1 MEIIYE
7 KADLND
13 IPKLTRFRLDYLE
26 EDIGGVKEDERDIIE
41 ERLPIYYSEHLN
53 KDFHVYLARK
63 DGNIKNCG
71 DMNDSNDA
79 QDHEDVPVSKDAHSR
94 EDVYDHEDAHDCE
107 AEQDDEDGGEIVG
120 CCFLLVTEKPVN
132 PNFINGLTGTI
143 LNVYVKP
150 EHRRQGIAKNMMD
163 KLLCDAKAMGLDY
176 VELKATEQGRG
187 LYESLGFEDEVSKYY
202 RMKKML

>member
-7 KADLND
+7 KADIND

-41 ERLPIYYSEHLN
+41 ERLPIYYREHLN
-53 KDFHVYLARK
+53 KDFNVYLARK
-63 DGNIKNCG
+63 DGNIK
-71 DMNDSNDA
+71 D
-79 QDHEDVPVSKDAHSR
+79 R
-94 EDVYDHEDAHDCE
+94 
-107 AEQDDEDGGEIVG
+107 GEIVG
-120 CCFLLVTEKPVN
+120 CCFLLVTEKPAN

-150 EHRRQGIAKNMMD
+150 EYRRQGIAKNMMD
-163 KLLCDAKAMGLDY
+163 KLLCDAKEMGLDY

-187 LYESLGFEDEVSKYY
+187 LYESLGFEDDVSKYY
-202 RMKKML
+202 RMKKVL

>member
-7 KADLND
+7 KADIND

-26 EDIGGVKEDERDIIE
+26 EDIGGVKEDEKDIIE

-63 DGNIKNCG
+63 GENINDCG
-71 DMNDSNDA
+71 DMNDF
-79 QDHEDVPVSKDAHSR
+79 
-94 EDVYDHEDAHDCE
+94 EDAHDRE
-107 AEQDDEDGGEIVG
+107 DEKDNEDCREIVG
-120 CCFLLVTEKPVN
+120 CGFLLITEKPAN
-132 PNFINGLTGTI
+132 PSFINGLTGTV

-150 EHRRQGIAKNMMD
+150 EYRRQGIAKKMMD
-163 KLLCDAKAMGLDY
+163 NLLSDAKEMGLDY

-187 LYESLGFEDEVSKYY
+187 LYESLGFEEDVSKYY
-202 RMKKML
+202 RMKKVL

>member
-7 KADLND
+7 KAGKDD

-26 EDIGGVKEDERDIIE
+26 EDIGGVKENERDIIE

-63 DGNIKNCG
+63 DGSTKDCG
-71 DMNDSNDA
+71 TMNDF
-79 QDHEDVPVSKDAHSR
+79 HE
-94 EDVYDHEDAHDCE
+94 AHDCE
-107 AEQDDEDGGEIVG
+107 DVHARKDEKENEDGGEIVG
-120 CCFLLVTEKPVN
+120 CCFLLVAEKPAN